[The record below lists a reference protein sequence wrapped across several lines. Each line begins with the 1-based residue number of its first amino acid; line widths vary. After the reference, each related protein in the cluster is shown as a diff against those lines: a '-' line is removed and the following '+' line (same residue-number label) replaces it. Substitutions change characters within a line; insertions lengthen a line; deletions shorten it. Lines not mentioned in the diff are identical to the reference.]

1 MAIRAIIDLLFY
13 VSESY
18 LFASIVGIELA
29 VVEYMDA
36 VSKRMQYLPAVLVSL
51 HRAPFAFALYVGFG
65 YSPRRVGLYD
75 GDVGTMAL
83 AQEAPLVDLEE
94 SGRGVR
100 HQFDESFE
108 GQHAVIDKFQ
118 HRRQRVLHHRHAR
131 SGTCAAALFLR

>member
-1 MAIRAIIDLLFY
+1 MTSSKGMAIRAIIDLLFY

-29 VVEYMDA
+29 IVEYMYA
-36 VSKRMQYLPAVLVSL
+36 VAKRMQHLPAVLVSL
-51 HRAPFAFALYVGFG
+51 HRAPFALALYVGFG

-75 GDVGTMAL
+75 GDVGTIAL

-100 HQFDESFE
+100 H
-108 GQHAVIDKFQ
+108 
-118 HRRQRVLHHRHAR
+118 
-131 SGTCAAALFLR
+131 